1 MKLILP
7 ILLLLGLSANA
18 QQKFTVY
25 FNSDVTESDTQLGE
39 SLSKWITNNPNARVQ
54 KIYGYAD
61 KTGDVDYNQNLS
73 ERRIQYVTEKLK
85 AGNIIME
92 SAEQKGFGESQST
105 GPDNARDRKVVI
117 EYSRPQIQP
126 VPKEIKLDEE
136 VAAAKKGDKI
146 RLKNMNFYKN
156 SDEMLPESK
165 PVLEELLKILRDK
178 PKLKIQIQGHVC
190 CMPENEQKISQKRAV
205 AVYKYLI
212 SKGINAKRLSYTS
225 FGSTKPIYPLPE
237 KTEAEM
243 SANRRVEIEIV
254 EN

>member
-61 KTGDVDYNQNLS
+61 KTGDVAYNQNLS

-85 AGNIIME
+85 AGNIMME

-117 EYSRPQIQP
+117 EYGRPQIQP

-165 PVLEELLKILRDK
+165 PV
-178 PKLKIQIQGHVC
+178 
-190 CMPENEQKISQKRAV
+190 
-205 AVYKYLI
+205 
-212 SKGINAKRLSYTS
+212 
-225 FGSTKPIYPLPE
+225 
-237 KTEAEM
+237 
-243 SANRRVEIEIV
+243 
-254 EN
+254 